1 MKKINKKQLEELQK
15 ISSFITDLQTEIAKN
30 TINNHKLAHA
40 YSQQEIKLKYLTK
53 SGIDSFIDIGNE
65 AVAADQAAHF
75 VDTLKDRIARV
86 RSNYGEIKEFVKQE
100 KKNSFK
106 KTKYVKT

>member
-40 YSQQEIKLKYLTK
+40 YSQQEIKLNELKKELQEKY
-53 SGIDSFIDIGNE
+53 GNIT
-65 AVAADQAAHF
+65 
-75 VDTLKDRIARV
+75 VDVKT
-86 RSNYGEIKEFVKQE
+86 GEIAKQQDNEQANKE
-100 KKNSFK
+100 N
-106 KTKYVKT
+106 